1 MLRWSRLL
9 HIGLEVEFR
18 DRQKFLWRGTVGGFA
33 VGRKVAE
40 GLLSTVACSIWS
52 FIGQNLDFEDY
63 STIYSHM
70 FCLHAK
76 CNVPQARSLFVN
88 LPLPEFSALRLQ
100 QHS

>member
-40 GLLSTVACSIWS
+40 GLLSTVACSI
-52 FIGQNLDFEDY
+52 
-63 STIYSHM
+63 
-70 FCLHAK
+70 
-76 CNVPQARSLFVN
+76 
-88 LPLPEFSALRLQ
+88 
-100 QHS
+100 